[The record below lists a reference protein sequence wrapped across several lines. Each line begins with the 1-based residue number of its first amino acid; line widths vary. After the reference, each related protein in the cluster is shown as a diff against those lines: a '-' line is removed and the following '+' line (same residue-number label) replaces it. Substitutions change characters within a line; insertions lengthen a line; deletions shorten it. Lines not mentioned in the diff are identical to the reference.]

1 VREGRWEG
9 RETEPPTLGQ
19 ARELKL
25 AQLCVVIEKALPQ
38 KYSKV
43 SGLVYFLRQVTR
55 KSTFENVIPP
65 LPHRSR
71 CLPPSDCP
79 LMYLCRVCVCVCEKE
94 CVCVCSAHAHTRTGT
109 DTHTISMFVFVYS
122 FNQACLQAP
131 PGKQKKI
138 NEMDFRTLNSQ
149 PSPRYQLTYCVKYCT
164 DLHSMFR
171 NHNIRKNTQSQPNA
185 HTNTDRRSW

>member
-94 CVCVCSAHAHTRTGT
+94 CVCVCSAHAHTHTVWC
-109 DTHTISMFVFVYS
+109 THKHARAQIPTPFR
-122 FNQACLQAP
+122 CLCLYTAST
-131 PGKQKKI
+131 KHVC
-138 NEMDFRTLNSQ
+138 RR
-149 PSPRYQLTYCVKYCT
+149 PRENK
-164 DLHSMFR
+164 
-171 NHNIRKNTQSQPNA
+171 RK
-185 HTNTDRRSW
+185 

>member
-1 VREGRWEG
+1 VSEDRWEE
-9 RETEPPTLGQ
+9 RETEPPTLRQ

-38 KYSKV
+38 KYTKV

-79 LMYLCRVCVCVCEKE
+79 LMYLCRVCVCVY
-94 CVCVCSAHAHTRTGT
+94 VCVVCACTHPHSLVYISTQSGVR
-109 DTHTISMFVFVYS
+109 THTHGHKYTHHFDVCMCI
-122 FNQACLQAP
+122 QLQPSKSTGA
-131 PGKQKKI
+131 PGKTKEHK
-138 NEMDFRTLNSQ
+138 
-149 PSPRYQLTYCVKYCT
+149 
-164 DLHSMFR
+164 
-171 NHNIRKNTQSQPNA
+171 
-185 HTNTDRRSW
+185 

>member
-1 VREGRWEG
+1 MSEDRWEE
-9 RETEPPTLGQ
+9 RETEPPTLRQ

-79 LMYLCRVCVCVCEKE
+79 LMYLCRVCVCVCVY
-94 CVCVCSAHAHTRTGT
+94 VCVVCACTHPHSLVYISTQSGVR
-109 DTHTISMFVFVYS
+109 THTHGHKYTHHFDVCMCI
-122 FNQACLQAP
+122 QLQPSKSTGA
-131 PGKQKKI
+131 PGKTKEHK
-138 NEMDFRTLNSQ
+138 
-149 PSPRYQLTYCVKYCT
+149 
-164 DLHSMFR
+164 
-171 NHNIRKNTQSQPNA
+171 
-185 HTNTDRRSW
+185 